1 MTSFSFKPAIS
12 FSLSELAGLFTRS
25 FEGYFVPINLDEI
38 TLHTML
44 RRGGVDLSES
54 RVFLNEGQPIGLAM
68 IARRG
73 WTSRL
78 AAMGIVTESRHSGVG
93 TWAMQ
98 NLMQE
103 ARARGDREMVL
114 EVIEQNTAGIKLYQK
129 VGFKTVRRLVGFKLE
144 HPQVEPGAELEEI
157 DIRELAHLVT
167 LHGGKD
173 WPWQL
178 SGESI
183 ALVTPPERFPVNLA
197 IKKDGTDE
205 VKPS

>member
-1 MTSFSFKPAIS
+1 
-12 FSLSELAGLFTRS
+12 
-25 FEGYFVPINLDEI
+25 
-38 TLHTML
+38 
-44 RRGGVDLSES
+44 
-54 RVFLNEGQPIGLAM
+54 
-68 IARRG
+68 
-73 WTSRL
+73 
-78 AAMGIVTESRHSGVG
+78 
-93 TWAMQ
+93 
-98 NLMQE
+98 
-103 ARARGDREMVL
+103 MVL

-183 ALVTPPERFPVNLA
+183 ALVTPPPRLPFERCLLFRRRPRGGACGDLISVRERVWMEQA
-197 IKKDGTDE
+197 QAQI
-205 VKPS
+205 